1 MADLNVESVNAT
13 DEGTDLN
20 IVIRVRNDTNQ
31 TLHAQAVVRGIHY
44 DPGAKELR
52 LRLTDRA
59 LVGSEP
65 RSWYILPKLVAI
77 DPHSTGTIELKQSR
91 YITRISPT
99 SRGPAPTIEQLP
111 AHEATSIAVEVA
123 WSDKP
128 FYSDPRVKTKK
139 TMPEQVVEWERGI
152 AVGRTER
159 QPKPYASDGESGKL
173 KS

>member
-1 MADLNVESVNAT
+1 MADLNIESISAT
-13 DEGTDLN
+13 DDGTDLN

-44 DPGAKELR
+44 DPATKELR

-77 DPHSTGTIELKQSR
+77 DPQSTGTIELKQSR

-99 SRGPAPTIEQLP
+99 SSGPALKIEQLP
-111 AHEATSIAVEVA
+111 AHEATSITAEVA

-139 TMPEQVVEWERGI
+139 TMPEQVVEWERGVAI
-152 AVGRTER
+152 GRSEG
-159 QPKPYASDGESGKL
+159 KAEPYSPDRDSGKL

>member
-13 DEGTDLN
+13 DDGTDLN
-20 IVIRVRNDTNQ
+20 MVIHLRNDTNQ

-44 DPGAKELR
+44 DPATKELR

-91 YITRISPT
+91 YITRISP
-99 SRGPAPTIEQLP
+99 SSSGPAPTIEQLP

-128 FYSDPRVKTKK
+128 FYSDPRRKTKK
-139 TMPEQVVEWERGI
+139 TMPEQVVEWERGLAI
-152 AVGRTER
+152 GRTER
-159 QPKPYASDGESGKL
+159 QPGPPSSGHEGKRVQ
-173 KS
+173 S